1 MKKFAFAHPEV
12 KTRINRIYNSSFP
25 GSVLWDLS
33 SKNSQM
39 IMNSWSVA
47 VRHMWGLPH
56 NAHRYLIEM
65 LGGTHAKTMLMSRFI
80 KFIQSIKK
88 SPKKAVQFLFE
99 KVRKNVNT
107 VTGRNM
113 AFVERVTGKS
123 ELEKINIKEVM
134 KNVKYCESKEN
145 AWRADFIKEIVD
157 VKNNGLVLLKGKN
170 EEYLTKTTWMTSL
183 TTLVLVDT
191 FFL

>member
-1 MKKFAFAHPEV
+1 M
-12 KTRINRIYNSSFP
+12 
-25 GSVLWDLS
+25 LWDLS

-65 LGGTHAKTMLMSRFI
+65 LGGTHVKTMLMSRFI

-123 ELEKINIKEVM
+123 ELEKINIQEVM
-134 KNVKYCESKEN
+134 KNVKHCESEKN
-145 AWRADFIKEIVD
+145 IWRADFIKEIVD
-157 VKNNGLVLLKGKN
+157 VKYNGMVLLNDKN
-170 EEYLTKTTWMTSL
+170 EEMFDKEDLDDIIDYLCSS
-183 TTLVLVDT
+183 
-191 FFL
+191 